1 MVTYDG
7 THVLS
12 VEVASSATRSLEP
25 AGLPPPTA
33 PRKVSS
39 RAYNPQGGAGFMVL
53 LGAFFLFL
61 GAVFLIAS
69 LATFFTSEELEPA
82 PLVIALVFGL
92 VFGTVGA
99 TVLTSSYRTRSMRK
113 RLYANGMAATATVNR
128 SAPNRMFHVNGRSP
142 TASIGRS
149 SSTTSSITGSAHP
162 LAKRLSRSRK
172 VTPSG
177 CSTTQRIPKG
187 RSNGPRCSEPRIS
200 SQLPRT

>member
-113 RLYANGMAATATVNR
+113 RLYANGMAATATVDR

-142 TASIGRS
+142 HSLDWTFVIHDVVYHGKRASFSKEIESIKEGDPIWVLYDPENPQRS
-149 SSTTSSITGSAHP
+149 VEWP
-162 LAKRLSRSRK
+162 
-172 VTPSG
+172 PM
-177 CSTTQRIPKG
+177 
-187 RSNGPRCSEPRIS
+187 
-200 SQLPRT
+200 